1 MAQSLWA
8 ALLLPRL
15 ISLLL
20 PGFYTWI
27 SLSQSLLPGTQCEM
41 ASILETVLSEWRRP
55 LYTPTALG
63 FSPKPPVC
71 TSNPQTDQVVLLF
84 LYAEKICRHTGAL
97 RSESLLESHPC

>member
-15 ISLLL
+15 ISLL
-20 PGFYTWI
+20 PGFYTWT
-27 SLSQSLLPGTQCEM
+27 SRPQSLLPGTQCEM

-55 LYTPTALG
+55 LHTPTTLG

-71 TSNPQTDQVVLLF
+71 TSNPQTDQVILLL
-84 LYAEKICRHTGAL
+84 LYAEKICRRTRCSAF
-97 RSESLLESHPC
+97 